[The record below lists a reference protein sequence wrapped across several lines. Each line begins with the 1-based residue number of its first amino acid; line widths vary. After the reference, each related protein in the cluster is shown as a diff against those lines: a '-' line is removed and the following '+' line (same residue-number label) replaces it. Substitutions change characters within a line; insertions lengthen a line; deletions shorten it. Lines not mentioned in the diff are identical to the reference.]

1 MMDMKINSLPSGNAS
16 LEKGLDLF
24 SLISG
29 DRGKT
34 QLSQLAGDL
43 QLPRSTLYRMVG
55 VLERAGLVTRLA
67 RGRYDVG
74 LKLAEHLEGI
84 SIKSQMARIAR
95 PVLRELAMASGATAH
110 LGVLEQDMVTYL
122 VKETAPAAAEA
133 ASFTRENAQLEAY
146 CSGIG
151 KVLLANLPEAER
163 SKYLE
168 NGPFVAMTTRTITD
182 PAALRTALRHV
193 RDRQHAIDDGEI
205 ADDLY
210 CLAVPVRD
218 RFEDVTAAISLSF
231 PRASRSIYRDQD
243 ALGRLRAGAEDISAK
258 FGYRG

>member
-24 SLISG
+24 SLISE

-34 QLSQLAGDL
+34 QLSQLASEL
-43 QLPRSTLYRMVG
+43 EIPRSTLYRMVG

-74 LKLAEHLEGI
+74 MKLAEHLEGI
-84 SIKSQMARIAR
+84 SIKSQMARIAQ
-95 PVLRELAMASGATAH
+95 PVLRELAVTSGATAH
-110 LGVLEQDMVTYL
+110 LGMLEDDMVTYL
-122 VKETAPAAAEA
+122 VKETAPAATPAPLTCA
-133 ASFTRENAQLEAY
+133 GGQLEAY

-151 KVLLANLPEAER
+151 KVLLANLPEAAR
-163 SKYLE
+163 HKYLE
-168 NGPFVAMTTRTITD
+168 NGPFVAMTSRTITD
-182 PAALRTALRHV
+182 PAALKLALRHV
-193 RDRQHAIDDGEI
+193 RDRQHAIDDGEVT
-205 ADDLY
+205 DDLY

-218 RFEDVTAAISLSF
+218 RFEDVTAAISLAY
-231 PRASRSIYRDQD
+231 PRSTRSIFRDQD
-243 ALGRLRAGAEDISAK
+243 ALARLRACAEDISAK